1 MNSIQEK
8 RQITDTILMVRPVNF
23 RMNEQT
29 AVNNFFQ
36 EDLEAGNAEI
46 NARAQREFDQ
56 FVALLEN
63 HGVRVVSVEDS
74 PQVDTPDSIFP
85 NNWVSFHGD
94 GTVCLYPMFAQNRRK
109 ERREDIL
116 ERLEREG
123 FVIENIMDY
132 TSGEAE
138 GVFLEGTGS
147 ILMDRVGQKA
157 YCALSQRANE
167 DLFIEFCEDFDC
179 FPVLFTAKQSVNGK
193 RLPIYHTNVMMAMA
207 ESFVVIC
214 LDSVDDKKE
223 RKNLVDHLKRDGR
236 EIIEISEAQMYQFA
250 GNMLQILGAGDQPY
264 MVMSSAAY
272 NSLEASQI
280 KAIEKHCPILHSPLD
295 TIEACGGGSAR
306 CMMAEVFLPGPRQA
320 PPMG

>member
-1 MNSIQEK
+1 
-8 RQITDTILMVRPVNF
+8 
-23 RMNEQT
+23 
-29 AVNNFFQ
+29 
-36 EDLEAGNAEI
+36 
-46 NARAQREFDQ
+46 
-56 FVALLEN
+56 
-63 HGVRVVSVEDS
+63 
-74 PQVDTPDSIFP
+74 
-85 NNWVSFHGD
+85 
-94 GTVCLYPMFAQNRRK
+94 
-109 ERREDIL
+109 
-116 ERLEREG
+116 
-123 FVIENIMDY
+123 
-132 TSGEAE
+132 
-138 GVFLEGTGS
+138 
-147 ILMDRVGQKA
+147 
-157 YCALSQRANE
+157 
-167 DLFIEFCEDFDC
+167 DC